1 MLISHHPIELDYLT
15 ATTQNR
21 KETAMNETILQII
34 PAPAD
39 MWAVFEGTD
48 IDGNSYRYRDRVAC
62 LALVERPDGTRPVA
76 AMVHDEVGYFTTA
89 GTFEDFSVI
98 EFGEGASK

>member
-1 MLISHHPIELDYLT
+1 
-15 ATTQNR
+15 
-21 KETAMNETILQII
+21 MNEKILQII

-48 IDGNSYRYRDRVAC
+48 ADGEKYRYRNRVAC
-62 LALVERPDGTRPVA
+62 LVLVEGRDGSRDVA

-89 GTFEDFSVI
+89 GSFEDFRTI
-98 EFGEGASK
+98 EFGEGESK